1 MYFRTLARKRTFCQK
16 YVFFSTKIRK
26 IILVFVLKD
35 SDCDESYGDFYDSR
49 HMLCMGVDPTTE
61 CVGEEGSSLLQVKYT
76 HTHEKVN

>member
-1 MYFRTLARKRTFCQK
+1 MYFRTLARKHTFCQK
-16 YVFFSTKIRK
+16 YAFFYKDHE

-61 CVGEEGSSLLQVKYT
+61 CVGEEGSALLQVKYT
-76 HTHEKVN
+76 HTRKNQ